1 MNLQELSGLEVFMA
15 MKEGRIPYP
24 SMTQT
29 IPMRCVEVEKGF
41 IRIQTR
47 ADSRHM
53 TLGGVH
59 GGFSATVLDG
69 ATASA
74 VHTTLEPGEGCSTLD
89 LNIKIL
95 KPVPLDTDLI
105 AEGEIIHT
113 SKRIGVSKGTL
124 KDNQGTLYAYATTT
138 CAIFR

>member
-1 MNLQELSGLEVFMA
+1 MNLNELSGLELFRA

-24 SMTQT
+24 SMTDT

-41 IRIQTR
+41 VKIRTR

-53 TLGGVH
+53 TIGGVH

-95 KPVPLDTDLI
+95 KPVPLDTDLVVK
-105 AEGEIIHT
+105 GSIIHT
-113 SKRIGVSKGTL
+113 SKRIGVSKGEL
-124 KDNQGTLYAYATTT
+124 IDEQGNLYAYATAT